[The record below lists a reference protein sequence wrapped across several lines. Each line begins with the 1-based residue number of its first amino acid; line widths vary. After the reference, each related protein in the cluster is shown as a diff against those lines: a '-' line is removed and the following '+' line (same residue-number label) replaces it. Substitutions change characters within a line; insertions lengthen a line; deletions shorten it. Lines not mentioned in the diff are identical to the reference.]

1 MFAKEVNSAGVAF
14 HSYYMKE
21 IASALKTA
29 LDKVVR
35 VFIIQVKINWY
46 NQPRFK
52 INLYQL
58 FSGSLTLLFLP
69 D

>member
-29 LDKVVR
+29 LDKVVG